1 MEAPPLRRNYGNAP
15 SRRQDSR
22 TLSPPNVALVEIVQA
37 RDYDFSKAVIAGSR
51 RYLIFVLTDSGEVGL
66 TDLGDRKL

>member
-1 MEAPPLRRNYGNAP
+1 MEALLCEGTTATHHHDGKTRER
-15 SRRQDSR
+15 
-22 TLSPPNVALVEIVQA
+22 SPPNVALVEIVQA

-51 RYLIFVLTDSGEVGL
+51 RYLVFVLTDSGEMGL